1 MAVPRPLLLSLLGT
15 VLLAVTFMTMRNS
28 QSTSTKAASPVVH
41 SQPAATP
48 KATQPAKPA
57 QPTLLDG
64 QAAVRAVIS
73 PGTPLKSARFSMR
86 LETQELAGRREHDF
100 ATAAGSF
107 EGASGQR
114 SFDVKSSLLD
124 NGKRSSARLLS
135 AGGAVFVFNSGQAY
149 RVSPKSMKLAVT
161 LRKALT
167 GSGDQAAA
175 KLPTVDPAPWVKHLK
190 VVDGGKVGGAATT
203 RVSGTVNPKAMAKD
217 LKKLF
222 KTAAAAGPLPV
233 SLPHGFSHNVE
244 RAFKSS
250 KLDAYVGT
258 QDKVLRKLR
267 ISVSGVQPK
276 SVLQHGETARWRT
289 TLTMNMSK
297 VNQPQQIVAPKQV
310 AKKAL
315 AGKAA
320 RSAQNLFIGTAI
332 VMDPPGGL
340 AQTGINVLRLSAIDK
355 ATRVPNKV
363 DRALNAHKRV
373 VLFFRQTGADDDST
387 ASAVNALRKRTKALV
402 VSDTVNNLASY
413 GAVVQSVGVARAPS
427 VVIIGKSGR
436 ARLIEGYIDSEAL
449 AQEVADTR

>member
-28 QSTSTKAASPVVH
+28 QSTSNKVANPVVQA
-41 SQPAATP
+41 QPAPAPKGTP
-48 KATQPAKPA
+48 AAKPA
-57 QPTLLDG
+57 QPGLLDG
-64 QAAVRAVIS
+64 QAAVRAIIS

-86 LETQELAGRREHDF
+86 LDTQELAGRREHDF
-100 ATAAGSF
+100 ATVAGSF

-114 SFDVKSSLLD
+114 SYDVKSAMLD
-124 NGKRSSARLLS
+124 NGKHSSARLVS
-135 AGGAVFVFNSGQAY
+135 AAGAAYVFRSGEAH
-149 RVSPKSMKLAVT
+149 RVSPKSMKLGVT

-175 KLPTVDPAPWVKHLK
+175 KLPAVDPAPWVKHLK
-190 VVDGGKVGGAATT
+190 AVDGGKVGGVATT
-203 RVSGTVNPKAMAKD
+203 RVTGTVNPKAMAKD

-222 KTAAAAGPLPV
+222 KTAAASGPLPV
-233 SLPHGFSHNVE
+233 SLPRGFGRNVE

-250 KLDAYVGT
+250 KVDAYVGT
-258 QDKVLRKLR
+258 QDKVVRKLR
-267 ISVSGVQPK
+267 ITVSGVQPK
-276 SVLQHGETARWRT
+276 SVLQRGETARWRT
-289 TLTMNMSK
+289 TLNMNMSK
-297 VNQPQQIVAPKQV
+297 VNQPQRIAAPKQV
-310 AKKAL
+310 AKKPL
-315 AGKAA
+315 SGKAA
-320 RSAQNLFIGTAI
+320 RSAQDLFLATGIA
-332 VMDPPGGL
+332 MDPPGGV
-340 AQTGINVLRLSAIDK
+340 AQTGINLLRLSAIDK

-387 ASAVNALRKRTKALV
+387 ASAINALRKRTKALV

-427 VVIIGKSGR
+427 VVIIGRSGR